1 MLKKQ
6 LEDIKILPE
15 GDSAILIEFP
25 KIISPE
31 VNRKITS
38 LTYLLK
44 EQHIEG
50 VMDMI
55 PAFCSLLIHYDP
67 RVITY
72 GKLLSR
78 VNEIMKLN
86 LDTKSKIKK
95 IYEIPVCYGGEY
107 GPDLEFVAKNAQISV
122 EEVIKIHSS
131 KDYLI
136 YMLGFLPGFSY
147 LGGLDER
154 IHTPRLPDP
163 RIKISAGSVGIG
175 GAQTGIY
182 PLESPGGWQLLGK
195 TPIKT
200 YNPDR
205 EIPILFEVGD
215 YIRFV
220 PISEE
225 EFKKIEKE
233 VEEDKYIC
241 IVHTEEVK

>member
-1 MLKKQ
+1 MTEKQ
-6 LEDIKILPE
+6 VEEVKILPE

-25 KIISPE
+25 KAISPE
-31 VNRKITS
+31 INRKITS
-38 LTYLLK
+38 LAYLIK

-72 GKLLSR
+72 GKLLNR
-78 VNEIMKLN
+78 VNKIMKLN
-86 LDTKSKIKK
+86 VDTKLKTKK

-107 GPDLEFVAKNAQISV
+107 GPDLEFVAKNADISV

-147 LGGLDER
+147 LGGLDEK
-154 IHTPRLPDP
+154 IHTPRLANP
-163 RIKISAGSVGIG
+163 RIKIPAGSVGIG

-182 PLESPGGWQLLGK
+182 PLE
-195 TPIKT
+195 
-200 YNPDR
+200 
-205 EIPILFEVGD
+205 
-215 YIRFV
+215 
-220 PISEE
+220 
-225 EFKKIEKE
+225 
-233 VEEDKYIC
+233 
-241 IVHTEEVK
+241 

>member
-1 MLKKQ
+1 MTGKQ
-6 LEDIKILPE
+6 VEEVKILPE

-25 KIISPE
+25 KAISPE
-31 VNRKITS
+31 INRKITS
-38 LTYLLK
+38 LAYLIK

-72 GKLLSR
+72 AKLLNR
-78 VNEIMKLN
+78 VNKIMKLN
-86 LDTKSKIKK
+86 VDTKVKTKK
-95 IYEIPVCYGGEY
+95 IYEIPVCYGGEH
-107 GPDLEFVAKNAQISV
+107 GPDLEFVAKNADISV

-147 LGGLDER
+147 LGGLDEK
-154 IHTPRLPDP
+154 IHTPRLANP
-163 RIKISAGSVGIG
+163 RIKIPAGSVGIG

-182 PLESPGGWQLLGK
+182 PLESPGGWQLIGK
-195 TPIKT
+195 TPVKT

-205 EIPILFEVGD
+205 KVPILFEAGY

-220 PISEE
+220 PISQEDFE
-225 EFKKIEKE
+225 KIEKE
-233 VEEDKYIC
+233 VNEDKYECVVYI
-241 IVHTEEVK
+241 EEVK